1 VEGGDART
9 ILKTHD
15 GAIEAVRTL
24 RWCSARE
31 QGPSRTPRLEDC
43 PGFNTQPLSRLHDGA
58 RDMAY
63 PISSIIDAVT
73 C

>member
-24 RWCSARE
+24 KMVQRARARPESYPALRGLPWFQYSAFVTVARWC
-31 QGPSRTPRLEDC
+31 PRYGL
-43 PGFNTQPLSRLHDGA
+43 PH
-58 RDMAY
+58 
-63 PISSIIDAVT
+63 
-73 C
+73 